1 MCMKLQVS
9 NTNSPMWRD
18 LTVKSELP
26 AGLKMLEEL
35 SKNLW
40 WVWNS
45 EGKKLFHDLD
55 ADLWRATGENPVLL
69 LQKMGYNQYEKIL
82 NDKEMMARIND
93 VYSKYKE
100 YMAVPMRTDVP
111 SVAYFSME

>member
-1 MCMKLQVS
+1 MKLQVS
-9 NTNSPMWRD
+9 NTNAPAWRD

-45 EGKKLFHDLD
+45 EGKRLFHDLD
-55 ADLWRATGENPVLL
+55 AD
-69 LQKMGYNQYEKIL
+69 
-82 NDKEMMARIND
+82 
-93 VYSKYKE
+93 
-100 YMAVPMRTDVP
+100 
-111 SVAYFSME
+111 

>member
-1 MCMKLQVS
+1 MKLQVS
-9 NTNSPMWRD
+9 NTNAPAWRD

-45 EGKKLFHDLD
+45 EGKRLFHDLD
-55 ADLWRATGENPVLL
+55 ADLWCATGENPVLL
-69 LQKMGYNQYEKIL
+69 LQKHGYSQYEEIL
-82 NDKEMMARIND
+82 KDMENNLETKNNDE
-93 VYSKYKE
+93 
-100 YMAVPMRTDVP
+100 
-111 SVAYFSME
+111 